1 MFLKLNCE
9 RRIFLIFWLRLIKSL
24 INWAIQIVNFILKRQ
39 RFLAIS
45 PPFFKFQFFLD
56 RLKKKIIKVKIRNW
70 IDWQTCRQIFYQE
83 DYGLSH
89 LARYQGILD
98 CYEGIV
104 RSKKIPLIIDC
115 GANIGLA
122 SFYFSITY
130 EASQILAI
138 EPNEEN
144 FKQAKINNS
153 SSVRLFQSAVGN
165 ELGRADIVDP
175 NLGNSG
181 YRVQSSECGEI
192 EMISINQM
200 LKDFPP
206 NNYSPFIIKIDI
218 EGFESDLFSKNI
230 EWLAKFP
237 IIIIELHDW
246 MLPGAANSNNFLRKI
261 SMLDNDFII
270 KGENVISISNK
281 LVDVAKK

>member
-1 MFLKLNCE
+1 MFIKLNYQ
-9 RRIFLIFWLRLIKSL
+9 RGNFLFFWLRLIKSL
-24 INWAIQIVNFILKRQ
+24 IIWAIQIVNFILNRE
-39 RFLAIS
+39 RFFAIS
-45 PPFFKFQFFLD
+45 PPFLKSQFFLD

-83 DYGLSH
+83 DYRLSH
-89 LARYQGILD
+89 LNRYQRILD
-98 CYEGIV
+98 CYEGII

-115 GANIGLA
+115 GSNIGLA
-122 SFYFSITY
+122 SFYFSLTY

-138 EPNEEN
+138 EPNEDN
-144 FKQAKINNS
+144 LKQARMNTS
-153 SSVRLFQSAVGN
+153 SSVRLFQSAVGC
-165 ELGRADIVDP
+165 EPGKVDIVDP

-200 LKDFPP
+200 LKDFPS

-218 EGFESDLFSKNI
+218 EGFESDLFSKNV

-246 MLPGAANSNNFLRKI
+246 MLPGAANSNSFLRKI

-270 KGENVISISNK
+270 RGENVISISNK

>member
-1 MFLKLNCE
+1 MNNSDNQK
-9 RRIFLIFWLRLIKSL
+9 RRFVIFCLLLIKSL
-24 INWAIQIVNFILKRQ
+24 IIWAIQIISFILGRK
-39 RFLAIS
+39 RFLAMS
-45 PPFFKFQFFLD
+45 PSFIDSQFFLD

-83 DYGLSH
+83 DYRLSH
-89 LARYQGILD
+89 LKRYQRILD
-98 CYEGIV
+98 CYEGII

-122 SFYFSITY
+122 SYYFSLTY

-138 EPNEEN
+138 EPNKDN
-144 FKQAKINNS
+144 LLQAKINCS
-153 SSVRLFQSAVGN
+153 SSVRLFQNAVGS
-165 ELGRADIVDP
+165 EPGRVDIIDP

-181 YRVQSSECGEI
+181 YRVQSCESGEI

-200 LKDFPP
+200 LKDFPS

-218 EGFESDLFSKNI
+218 EGFESDLFSKNV

-246 MLPGAANSNNFLRKI
+246 MLPGTANSNSFLRKI

>member
-1 MFLKLNCE
+1 
-9 RRIFLIFWLRLIKSL
+9 
-24 INWAIQIVNFILKRQ
+24 
-39 RFLAIS
+39 
-45 PPFFKFQFFLD
+45 
-56 RLKKKIIKVKIRNW
+56 
-70 IDWQTCRQIFYQE
+70 
-83 DYGLSH
+83 LSH

-144 FKQAKINNS
+144 FKQARINNS

-192 EMISINQM
+192 EMISINQI

-281 LVDVAKK
+281 LVDVARK

>member
-1 MFLKLNCE
+1 MSDKCKSRKKKICDFC
-9 RRIFLIFWLRLIKSL
+9 LRLIMSL
-24 INWAIQIVNFILKRQ
+24 IIWAIQIVNFILNRE

-45 PPFFKFQFFLD
+45 PPFFKSQFFLD

-83 DYGLSH
+83 DYA
-89 LARYQGILD
+89 LAGIQRNQGIHD
-98 CYEGIV
+98 CYDRII
-104 RSKKIPLIIDC
+104 RSKKVPLIIDC

-122 SFYFSITY
+122 SYYFSLTY

-138 EPNEEN
+138 EPNEDN
-144 FKQAKINNS
+144 LMQAKINSS
-153 SSVRLFQSAVGN
+153 SSVRLFQSAVGS
-165 ELGRADIVDP
+165 EPGKVDIVDP

-181 YRVQSSECGEI
+181 YRVESAEYGKI

-206 NNYSPFIIKIDI
+206 NNFSPFIIKIDI
-218 EGFESDLFSKNI
+218 EGFESDLFSKNV
-230 EWLAKFP
+230 EWLSKFP

-246 MLPGAANSNNFLRKI
+246 MLPGTANSNSFLRKI

-270 KGENVISISNK
+270 RGENVISISNK
-281 LVDVAKK
+281 LVDVPKK